1 MNRKGNDH
9 MHSEPPYKKVAV
21 VTGAAGGIGQAV
33 ARELAKE
40 GVFAALI
47 DQEERELKRFA
58 EELREEGYYASA
70 YPLDISDSSA
80 VEKTIG
86 LIEQEAGPVEY
97 LINVAGVMRMGTVDS
112 LEDAD
117 WDAAFAVNSTG
128 VFYMSRA
135 VGRRMIPRKRG
146 SIVTVGS
153 NAAQTPRIS
162 LSAYAASKAAATMF
176 MKCLGLELAQ
186 YNIRCNIVSPG
197 STETDMLRMLWQDG
211 KGKDEFINGVPE
223 TYRLGIPLKKIA
235 APKEIA
241 DAVLFLASDRASH
254 ITMQNIC
261 VDGGAT
267 LGV

>member
-1 MNRKGNDH
+1 
-9 MHSEPPYKKVAV
+9 
-21 VTGAAGGIGQAV
+21 
-33 ARELAKE
+33 
-40 GVFAALI
+40 
-47 DQEERELKRFA
+47 
-58 EELREEGYYASA
+58 
-70 YPLDISDSSA
+70 
-80 VEKTIG
+80 
-86 LIEQEAGPVEY
+86 
-97 LINVAGVMRMGTVDS
+97 
-112 LEDAD
+112 
-117 WDAAFAVNSTG
+117 
-128 VFYMSRA
+128 
-135 VGRRMIPRKRG
+135 
-146 SIVTVGS
+146 
-153 NAAQTPRIS
+153 
-162 LSAYAASKAAATMF
+162 MF

>member
-1 MNRKGNDH
+1 MN
-9 MHSEPPYKKVAV
+9 SEPPFRKAAI

-40 GVFAALI
+40 GASVALI
-47 DQEERELKRFA
+47 DQDEKGLEKLA
-58 EELREEGYYASA
+58 ESLREAGYHASA
-70 YPLDISDSSA
+70 YPLDICDSSA
-80 VEKTIG
+80 VEKAVEQ
-86 LIEQEAGPVEY
+86 IEKDEGPIEY
-97 LINVAGVMRMGTVDS
+97 LINVAGVMKMGTVDS
-112 LEDAD
+112 LQDDE
-117 WDAAFAVNSTG
+117 WDTAFAVNSTG
-128 VFYMSRA
+128 VFYMARA
-135 VGRRMIPRKRG
+135 VSRRMIPRRRG

-153 NAAQTPRIS
+153 NAAQTPRVS

-197 STETDMLRMLWQDG
+197 STDTDMLRMLWEDG
-211 KGKDEFINGVPE
+211 KGKDGFINGVPE

-235 APKEIA
+235 APEEIA
-241 DAVLFLASDRASH
+241 DAVLFLASNRSSH

>member
-1 MNRKGNDH
+1 MN
-9 MHSEPPYKKVAV
+9 SEPPFRKAAI

-40 GVFAALI
+40 GASVALI
-47 DQEERELKRFA
+47 DQDEKGLEKLA
-58 EELREEGYYASA
+58 ESLREAGYHASA
-70 YPLDISDSSA
+70 YPLDICDSSA
-80 VEKTIG
+80 VEKAVEQ
-86 LIEQEAGPVEY
+86 IEKDEGPIEY
-97 LINVAGVMRMGTVDS
+97 LINVAGVMKMGTVDS
-112 LEDAD
+112 LQDDE
-117 WDAAFAVNSTG
+117 WDTAFAVNSTG
-128 VFYMSRA
+128 VFYMARA
-135 VGRRMIPRKRG
+135 VSRRMIPRRRG

-153 NAAQTPRIS
+153 NAAQTPRVS

-197 STETDMLRMLWQDG
+197 STDTDMLRMLWEDG
-211 KGKDEFINGVPE
+211 KGKDGFINGVPE
-223 TYRLGIPLKKIA
+223 SYRLGIPLKKIA
-235 APKEIA
+235 APEEIA
-241 DAVLFLASDRASH
+241 DAVLFLASNRSSH